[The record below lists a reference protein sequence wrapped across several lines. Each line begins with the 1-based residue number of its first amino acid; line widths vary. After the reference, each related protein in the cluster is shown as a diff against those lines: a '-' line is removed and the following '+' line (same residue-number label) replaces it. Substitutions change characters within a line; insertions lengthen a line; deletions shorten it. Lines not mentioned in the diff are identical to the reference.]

1 MGVNVLP
8 QVQKTAVDIANNADK
23 EIPVRH
29 LTAARRAFTMIELLV
44 VITIIVMLVGLGILA
59 YSHIDRAMVQRS
71 TRADLQMAQG
81 FLDEYNAGPGLS
93 QLGMGNNQLD
103 RSFPYK
109 GGVFPAANPP
119 VSGPN
124 NAGPIGGTST
134 GPSPDPQTNVSTGDV
149 SLSGDQ
155 RMPTPNTPPVYNPP
169 GTVSTPMTV
178 SWDFGY
184 DPMNSNSHNAVYNT
198 GQVMVFLMRLPAVT
212 QAISKLS
219 STKLLTIQGKGSN
232 AQLTYAV
239 TTGNL
244 PGPVLLDGWG
254 NPIIFVPAGGL
265 VTKVSGGANG
275 TQHVLV
281 RSSGLIV
288 LDGSP
293 YSGKNPP
300 PLKDNDHPFWASA
313 GPDGDFYGGSS
324 TNGGDD
330 NVYSF
335 QQ

>member
-29 LTAARRAFTMIELLV
+29 PTAARRAFTMIELLV

-93 QLGMGNNQLD
+93 QLGLGTSALD
-103 RSFPYK
+103 ASFPYK
-109 GGVFPAANPP
+109 GGNFPSATA
-119 VSGPN
+119 PN
-124 NAGPIGGTST
+124 NNQPIGGTTS
-134 GPSPDPQTNVSTGDV
+134 DAVTNVLTGNV

-155 RMPTPNTPPVYNPP
+155 RMPTPNSQAQN
-169 GTVSTPMTV
+169 GGPMTV
-178 SWDFGY
+178 SWDTSY
-184 DPMNSNSHNAVYNT
+184 NPASDATHNAIYNT
-198 GQVMVFLMRLPAVT
+198 GEVMVFLMRLPAVAQT
-212 QAISKLS
+212 VSKLP
-219 STKLLTIQGKGSN
+219 STQILTIPSQNGF
-232 AQLTYAV
+232 AQLSF
-239 TTGNL
+239 TTQVNGSVS
-244 PGPVLLDGWG
+244 GPVMLDGWG

-265 VTKVSGGANG
+265 VTKVSGGTNG

-288 LDGSP
+288 LDGTP
-293 YSGKNPP
+293 YSAKNPP